1 MDREMDGCDGWINGW
16 MDVHLLFVDQC
27 LGSKAL
33 EPLLNVVSI
42 IITCGAS
49 KKKKN

>member
-1 MDREMDGCDGWINGW
+1 
-16 MDVHLLFVDQC
+16 MDVHLLFVDQR

-33 EPLLNVVSI
+33 ESLLNVVSL

-49 KKKKN
+49 KKKKLVTGDSDLTELS